1 MPQEHPHQARDLVI
15 REILR
20 ALEQLR
26 QSGFGSLEITVH
38 GGQVTQIECREK
50 VRFNP
55 RAE

>member
-1 MPQEHPHQARDLVI
+1 MPQEHPLQAKEPVI

-50 VRFNP
+50 VRFNS

>member
-1 MPQEHPHQARDLVI
+1 MSQKPLQQSGDPVI

-26 QSGFGSLEITVH
+26 QSGFGSVEITVH
-38 GGQVTQIECREK
+38 GGHITQIECREK

>member
-1 MPQEHPHQARDLVI
+1 MSKTPPEQGRDPVI

-26 QSGFGSLEITVH
+26 ESGFGSVEITVH

>member
-1 MPQEHPHQARDLVI
+1 MSQTHPHQAKDPII

-20 ALEQLR
+20 ALNQLR
-26 QSGFGSLEITVH
+26 RSGFGSVEIVVH

>member
-1 MPQEHPHQARDLVI
+1 MAHEIPVQVKDQVVQ
-15 REILR
+15 EILR
-20 ALEQLR
+20 ALNQLR
-26 QSGFGSLEITVH
+26 RSGFGSVEIVVH

>member
-1 MPQEHPHQARDLVI
+1 MSQEIPVQTGDPVVQ
-15 REILR
+15 EILR
-20 ALEQLR
+20 ALNQLR
-26 QSGFGSLEITVH
+26 RSGFGSVEIVVH

>member
-1 MPQEHPHQARDLVI
+1 MPQTHPQQGKDPVI

-20 ALEQLR
+20 ALEPLR
-26 QSGFGSLEITVH
+26 QSGFGSVEITVH

>member
-1 MPQEHPHQARDLVI
+1 MPQEHPLQAKEPVI

-50 VRFNP
+50 VRFNS
-55 RAE
+55 RTE